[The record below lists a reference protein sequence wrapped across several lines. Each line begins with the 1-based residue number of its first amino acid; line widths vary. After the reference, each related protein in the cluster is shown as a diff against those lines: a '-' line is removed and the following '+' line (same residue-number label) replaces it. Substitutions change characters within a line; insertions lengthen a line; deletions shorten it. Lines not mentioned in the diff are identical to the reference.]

1 MPFAVTQLDLETI
14 IDSEISQKEKDKYRI
29 ISLICGIQK
38 NDKDELI
45 FKAEIESQI
54 QKQIYGYQWD
64 RVSGMN
70 QKIGIDIYMLL

>member
-14 IDSEISQKEKDKYRI
+14 IDSEISQKETDKYRI

-54 QKQIYGYQWD
+54 QKTNLWLSVGQGQWD
-64 RVSGMN
+64 ELE
-70 QKIGIDIYMLL
+70 DWD

>member
-54 QKQIYGYQWD
+54 QKTNLWLSVGQGQWD
-64 RVSGMN
+64 ELE
-70 QKIGIDIYMLL
+70 DWD